1 MAAHTGVAASNDGC
15 GGRTLDGLFRT
26 TGETVDELKG
36 SQLRD
41 LKSELAECRILVI
54 DEISTV
60 GPQQLAAVSERPRQC
75 DGPVPSFGGVGVVF
89 SGDSAQLPPIG
100 QRSPIYNAKSGK
112 SGGGEKSAAAA
123 RLGAAGR
130 RRFAEVNSCV
140 RLRVIYRQGTRAR
153 SRSRPRVS
161 GTAP

>member
-1 MAAHTGVAASNDGC
+1 MTLPGTEGAGETRVISEIVQRCRDILGSPQSVVVAAHTGVAASNDGC

-60 GPQQLAAVSERPRQC
+60 GPHQLAAVSERLRKFT
-75 DGPVPSFGGVGVVF
+75 GLAPSFGG
-89 SGDSAQLPPIG
+89 A
-100 QRSPIYNAKSGK
+100 
-112 SGGGEKSAAAA
+112 
-123 RLGAAGR
+123 
-130 RRFAEVNSCV
+130 
-140 RLRVIYRQGTRAR
+140 
-153 SRSRPRVS
+153 
-161 GTAP
+161 